1 MIIPAGYFILEL
13 QGRTIILPNTLTSEG
28 LNFICEALVNP
39 QRPAPLGYIAL
50 GTSVPSGGRLG
61 NEIVRKIAT
70 YSRPTVSIIVL
81 TADFEN
87 VVNVTEIGI
96 FNAETA
102 GVLFA
107 YTTSEAIST
116 SKLRVNYRIEVSSK

>member
-1 MIIPAGYFILEL
+1 MIVPAGYFILEL
-13 QGRTIILPNTLTSEG
+13 YGKTIILSNTLTSEG

-39 QRPAPLGYIAL
+39 ERPAPLGYIAL

-61 NEIVRKIAT
+61 NEVIRKSAI
-70 YSRPTVSIIVL
+70 YSRPTTSVITL

-87 VVNVTEIGI
+87 VANITEIGI

-102 GVLFA
+102 GTLFA
-107 YTTSEAIST
+107 YTTTEAISI
-116 SKLRVNYRIEVSSK
+116 SRLRVNYRIEVGSR